1 MSLATQLGTYAK
13 FTPKQEATT
22 LAILHVPSATLANWP
37 CRTDSYR
44 TWGAYTTDDDVNVL
58 ARNLLVE
65 SGHARLA

>member
-1 MSLATQLGTYAK
+1 MLPATRLATYTK

-22 LAILHVPSATLANWP
+22 LAILHVPSANWP

-44 TWGAYTTDDDVNVL
+44 TWGAYAADDDVNVL

-65 SGHARLA
+65 SGHVRLA